1 MLNISE
7 QQGLPYLPQDS
18 SEDKMEESIVV
29 ESPDIVGA
37 KTTRVLITDTL
48 ADLNLARV
56 FERIKVFVDPV
67 EPVFIF
73 VALLRL
79 VTPPIKLKDFAKVEI
94 GALGKDEV
102 KIELHKEIYTVK
114 LLNKLWEK
122 YGKEKL
128 EQPDKKIIMI
138 NTKQPGKEV
147 DSLKEIIIEEPQQ
160 EVMDRVIDAIALRII
175 PEGFRVRKHELS
187 TSHVVF
193 VASEDPI
200 KPEWLDK
207 AKQMLESLKREK
219 NV

>member
-1 MLNISE
+1 
-7 QQGLPYLPQDS
+7 LPQVL
-18 SEDKMEESIVV
+18 SEDRMASETLTV
-29 ESPDIVGA
+29 ESPDVVGA
-37 KTTRVLITDTL
+37 KTTRTLIADTL
-48 ADLNLARV
+48 ADLNLTRV
-56 FERIKVFVDPV
+56 FEKIKVFVDPV

-79 VTPPIKLKDFAKVEI
+79 ATPPVKLKDFAKVEL
-94 GALGKDEV
+94 GALGKDEI
-102 KIELHKEIYTVK
+102 KIELRKEIYTVK

-128 EQPDKKIIMI
+128 DQPDKKIIMI
-138 NTKQPGKEV
+138 KVKEPEREV

-160 EVMDRVIDAIALRII
+160 EVIDRIIDAVALRII

-187 TSHVVF
+187 TSHVLF

-200 KPEWLDK
+200 KPEWLAK
-207 AKQMLESLKREK
+207 AREMLESLRREQ